1 MSTKRSMRAGAK
13 VLGTA
18 LLASLG
24 GSACAPDPVP
34 IDNTTVRPLSSALS
48 LDPRIGQ
55 RGHEA
60 QDLAPISG
68 GTLFITSGD
77 LAIVSDPDR
86 DRVVIVDT
94 VLRRVRGSVSVPG
107 GQPGRIAED
116 ASGRVHVVLR
126 GSGEIV
132 SFDPRRPSDATR
144 HEVCQSPR
152 GIAFDASADQLHVA
166 CRDGLLVTL
175 GTDGTVAERLR
186 VDADDLRD
194 VVVGP
199 AGLVVSRFRAAE
211 LVQLDAEGHR
221 LTGVTPISQV
231 EGSDIDGNP
240 IEFQPEVAWRTAL
253 RGNLIAVAH
262 QRATDREIQLSQP
275 DAYGGGGG
283 GGGGGF
289 LEGDFAGAP
298 RSAGCGGIVRSTVTF
313 FRGEDLAVEATQ
325 MLPSATLPLIGLPS
339 ES

>member
-107 GQPGRIAED
+107 GQPGSPA
-116 ASGRVHVVLR
+116 AAPHLH
-126 GSGEIV
+126 
-132 SFDPRRPSDATR
+132 RRP
-144 HEVCQSPR
+144 
-152 GIAFDASADQLHVA
+152 
-166 CRDGLLVTL
+166 
-175 GTDGTVAERLR
+175 
-186 VDADDLRD
+186 
-194 VVVGP
+194 
-199 AGLVVSRFRAAE
+199 
-211 LVQLDAEGHR
+211 
-221 LTGVTPISQV
+221 
-231 EGSDIDGNP
+231 
-240 IEFQPEVAWRTAL
+240 
-253 RGNLIAVAH
+253 
-262 QRATDREIQLSQP
+262 
-275 DAYGGGGG
+275 GG
-283 GGGGGF
+283 
-289 LEGDFAGAP
+289 
-298 RSAGCGGIVRSTVTF
+298 
-313 FRGEDLAVEATQ
+313 
-325 MLPSATLPLIGLPS
+325 
-339 ES
+339 